1 MKTIAIVNQK
11 GGCGKT
17 TFSALLVKTISEQG
31 KSVLAIDL
39 DPQGGLSTILLG
51 ESDKERKGLFDFLM
65 SKDIEGCIQE
75 TQSNL
80 FNGKIDVLPSDYR
93 TDKIFL
99 QVNPFALKP
108 LSALPYDFCILDTPP
123 TVQGITKAGMI
134 FAERNIIPT
143 EISIQSKAPTLYTIE
158 SLKELEKKA
167 EIVFSGWKDPGEKG
181 GYQANLSREFKSL
194 FGAYLSGNISRN
206 STAVSFASEWKKA
219 TASHKQ
225 GILKELNLI
234 LEKSV

>member
-17 TFSALLVKTISEQG
+17 TFSALLVKAISEQG

-39 DPQGGLSTILLG
+39 DPQGGLTTILLG
-51 ESDKERKGLFDFLM
+51 ESETERKGLFDFLIN
-65 SKDIEGCIQE
+65 KEIEGCIHE
-75 TQSNL
+75 TENNL

-99 QVNPFALKP
+99 SINPFALKP
-108 LSALPYDFCILDTPP
+108 LQGLEYDFCILDTPP

-158 SLKELEKKA
+158 SLKDLEKKP
-167 EIVFSGWKDPGEKG
+167 EIVFSGWKDPQDKG
-181 GYQANLSREFKSL
+181 GYQANLSREFSSL
-194 FGAYLSGNISRN
+194 FGGYLSGNIPRN

-225 GILKELNLI
+225 GILKELNSI
-234 LEKSV
+234 LEKSI